1 MKLILI
7 RARFRSIC
15 PETGRKIFTGDN
27 CYFDVINKRAYHPSA
42 DIVRIFESRQAA
54 ADLNAERI
62 VNAQEEAYFDNFCQ
76 NNNI

>member
-42 DIVRIFESRQAA
+42 DIVRIYESKE
-54 ADLNAERI
+54 AERFYPATEFVKQDETLI
-62 VNAQEEAYFDNFCQ
+62 N
-76 NNNI
+76 